1 MLLPVV
7 ALLALAGD
15 LEFTAPLTSARYGR
29 IIIEGNT
36 DTPDRVILDRTAFQ
50 PGKRIAFGE
59 VGAARESLRACGVFK
74 SNPWRGEGPT
84 VQFLRNELGDTYL
97 DVFVRIEERP
107 GNWIAFGL
115 AELLESGVLA
125 AVTLDSDPF
134 LRDLSWFGRRAAQ
147 QLRP

>member
-1 MLLPVV
+1 MLLPVA

-15 LEFTAPLTSARYGR
+15 LEFTAPLTGARYGR

-36 DTPDRVILDRTAFQ
+36 DTPDRVILDRTAFR
-50 PGKRIAFGE
+50 PGKRIGFGE
-59 VGAARESLRACGVFK
+59 ACAARESLRACGVFK

-84 VQFLRNELGDTYL
+84 VQLLRNELDDTYL
-97 DVFVRIEERP
+97 DVLVRIEERP

-125 AVTLDSDPF
+125 AVTLDP
-134 LRDLSWFGRRAAQ
+134 
-147 QLRP
+147 